1 MFPFRIS
8 NVMRSVLSS
17 VRSLYVVI
25 GHFPSRFRQSVG
37 SLIDVIGSR
46 RCDFTV
52 TRQDALP
59 ALTEART
66 EARKSKVSLKQKKG
80 MEDEAQIDDDVI
92 DDDRH
97 GGWWKR
103 GAIET
108 QMVAVHTTAWV
119 HEVMNTGMIKI
130 YQKNILGP
138 RWRRPVVPDYFF
150 YAIPCGEHTPREYS
164 RRYYPGVIQVLF
176 CWPLVAQPLGCA
188 LSRDHVRRGCR
199 GSHHVLLHTGGGGG
213 GTGGGGAAAGTSR

>member
-1 MFPFRIS
+1 
-8 NVMRSVLSS
+8 
-17 VRSLYVVI
+17 
-25 GHFPSRFRQSVG
+25 
-37 SLIDVIGSR
+37 VIGSP

-52 TRQDALP
+52 TRQDAFP

-80 MEDEAQIDDDVI
+80 MEDEAQIDDDVIDDDDVIYIDDDDVI

-138 RWRRPVVPDYFF
+138 RWRISKKYTRPTL
-150 YAIPCGEHTPREYS
+150 AETS
-164 RRYYPGVIQVLF
+164 
-176 CWPLVAQPLGCA
+176 CA
-188 LSRDHVRRGCR
+188 
-199 GSHHVLLHTGGGGG
+199 
-213 GTGGGGAAAGTSR
+213 